1 MNARDIVRLTC
12 RRPMAIG
19 ALCERLACTKR
30 ELLAEIRDA
39 RKAGAIIEIVDGFV
53 GTRVRIGA
61 EPTVRIGRA
70 KPGRHL
76 VAHVTDLH
84 AGSKYFDADALSEFL
99 EVAWERGARCLV
111 NTGDNLDG
119 HKDVLL
125 LEQKHVGFD
134 AQATALVDVFR
145 KAPPFAIVAI
155 DGNHDGYFSN
165 STGFVS
171 GKLLEHRMRE
181 ERVAWTFAGVCLG
194 SAIVEGSRWQ
204 LWHPHG
210 GASTR
215 NALRRILNARVEAMH
230 EPLDFLAMGHFHK
243 FTSVPTFPEGVFA
256 FSGGT
261 FQRKRSEFAN
271 RISSAWDVGGTLVS
285 FDLDR
290 KGRVSHQAAEFIGQG
305 SDNFGVFAA

>member
-1 MNARDIVRLTC
+1 
-12 RRPMAIG
+12 MAIA

-30 ELLAEIRDA
+30 ELMAEIREA
-39 RKAGAIIEIVDGFV
+39 RAAGAVIEVVEGFV

-61 EPTVRIGRA
+61 GPTVHIGNV
-70 KPGRHL
+70 KPGRRV

-84 AGSKYFDADALSEFL
+84 AGSKYFDAAALSEFL
-99 EVAWERGARCLV
+99 ERAWERGARCLV

-125 LEQKHVGFD
+125 LEQSAVGFD
-134 AQATALVDVFR
+134 AQSRVLVDVFR
-145 KAPPFAIVAI
+145 KAPPFEIVAI

-171 GKLLEHRMRE
+171 GSLLAHRMVE
-181 ERVAWTFAGVCLG
+181 AGVKWQFAGVCLG
-194 SAIVEGSRWQ
+194 SAVVHGARWQ

-215 NALRRILNARVEAMH
+215 NALRRILNARVEGLH

-243 FTSVPTFPEGVFA
+243 FASVATFPEGVFA
-256 FSGGT
+256 FAGGT

-271 RISSAWDVGGTLVS
+271 RIANSWDIGGTLAS
-285 FDLDR
+285 FDLDKR
-290 KGRVSHQAAEFIGQG
+290 GRVSAQAAEFIGHG
-305 SDNFGVFAA
+305 SDLFGVFAA